1 MLSSINNF
9 LTVSTK
15 LAILLTHKHKT
26 QGLWWVETV
35 PMLGR
40 IVKAQL
46 RVENP
51 YFLLMDNVETVT
63 NKWSFG
69 IAVLCWEGK
78 FKYKKITAKKITF
91 FFFPQKCNVP
101 HSGIYYS
108 TALGG
113 FNANSRSDKIFYQ
126 SAKEWGF
133 SSKLPSDFQAPC
145 LIAKKLFQLLVFF
158 HCVVSSAA

>member
-1 MLSSINNF
+1 M
-9 LTVSTK
+9 STK
-15 LAILLTHKHKT
+15 LAILLTYKHNT
-26 QGLWWVETV
+26 QGLGCVEMV
-35 PMLGR
+35 SMLGR

-51 YFLLMDNVETVT
+51 YFLLMDNVEAVT
-63 NKWSFG
+63 SKWSFG
-69 IAVLCWEGK
+69 LAVLCWEGK

-91 FFFPQKCNVP
+91 SLFFQKCNVP

-113 FNANSRSDKIFYQ
+113 FNANSRPDKIFYQ
-126 SAKEWGF
+126 LTKEWGF
-133 SSKLPSDFQAPC
+133 SFKLPFDFQAPC
-145 LIAKKLFQLLVFF
+145 LIAKKLFQLLVCF